1 MDQLFNKI
9 QPEPFRI
16 KTVTPIKMLTRE
28 ERKKIIK
35 EVHYN
40 VFKIKSEDIFID
52 LLTDSGT
59 TAMSD
64 NQWAGIMQG
73 DESYA
78 SAASW
83 FKLEETLKDIFGYR
97 FVLPAHQGRGA
108 ENILFRTMIKK
119 GQTIPNN
126 MHFSPDR
133 VTASGGIMANLIIE
147 EGKDIQN
154 EHPFKGNINIQKL
167 EALVREVGPDQIP
180 FIMITVTCNNAGGQP
195 VAMAN
200 IKAVKELADAYKIP
214 LILDAARI
222 AENARFIKMRE
233 AGYENKS
240 IKEIIREMC
249 SYSDGCVASSKK
261 DGMVNIGGFV
271 GINDEGLYE
280 IMQSYCLMWEGY
292 MTYGGMSGRDLEALA
307 IGYREG
313 IDEHYLQYRIE
324 QAEYLAKKL
333 QEENVPIALPAGGH
347 GVWIDSKK
355 FCPHIL
361 PEDYPGIAITTALY
375 IEGGIRAC
383 ELGNLAFSKRN
394 EETGEIIQLP
404 EVDLVRLAIPRRVYT
419 SRHLDYVAAV
429 IGEVYRNK
437 AKLEGFKVK
446 KYATIKYRTLFLG
459 QMQPA
464 NKVLNHF
471 YS

>member
-1 MDQLFNKI
+1 MNALFDRI

-16 KTVTPIKMLTRE
+16 KTVTPIKILSRE
-28 ERKKIIK
+28 ERETIIK
-35 EVHYN
+35 SVHYN
-40 VFKIKSEDIFID
+40 VFKIKAEDIFID

-64 NQWAGIMQG
+64 NQWAGMMKG

-78 SAASW
+78 SASSW
-83 FKLEETLKDIFGYR
+83 FRLEETLKDIFGYKYI
-97 FVLPAHQGRGA
+97 LPAHQGRGA
-108 ENILFRTMIKK
+108 ENIVFTTLIKK
-119 GQTIPNN
+119 GQTVPNN

-147 EGKDIQN
+147 EGKNIQS
-154 EHPFKGNINIQKL
+154 EHPFKGNLNIEKL
-167 EALVREVGPDQIP
+167 EALIKEKGASNISFV
-180 FIMITVTCNNAGGQP
+180 MITVTCNNAGGQP
-195 VAMAN
+195 VSMEN
-200 IKAVKELADAYKIP
+200 IKAVREIADKYKLL

-222 AENARFIKMRE
+222 AENAQFIKMRE
-233 AGYENKS
+233 PGYENRS
-240 IKEIIREMC
+240 IKEIIREIC

-271 GINDEGLYE
+271 GINDERLYE

-292 MTYGGMSGRDLEALA
+292 MTYGGMAGRDLEALA
-307 IGYREG
+307 IGYQEG
-313 IDEHYLQYRIE
+313 IDEHYLEYRIG
-324 QAEYLAKKL
+324 QSQYLAKKL

-355 FCPHIL
+355 FCPHII
-361 PEDYPGIAITTALY
+361 PEAYPGIAVTTALY
-375 IEGGIRAC
+375 TEGGIRGC

-394 EETGEIIQLP
+394 EETGDIIQLP
-404 EVDLVRLAIPRRVYT
+404 EVDLVRLALPRRVYS

-429 IGEVYRNK
+429 AGEVYKNRK
-437 AKLEGFKVK
+437 KLEGFKVK

-459 QMQPA
+459 QMEPVK
-464 NKVLNHF
+464 KVASHT
-471 YS
+471 YA